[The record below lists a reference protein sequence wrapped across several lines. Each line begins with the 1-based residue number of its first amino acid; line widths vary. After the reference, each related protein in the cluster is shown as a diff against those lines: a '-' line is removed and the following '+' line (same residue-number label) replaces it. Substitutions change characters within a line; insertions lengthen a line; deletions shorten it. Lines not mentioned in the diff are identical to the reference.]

1 MATPS
6 IEPGQ
11 VVTLQQTYEADAT
24 SVTVGITDNLGN
36 TALAPTAAGVAHP
49 STGVYVFSWA
59 VPADAEPGT
68 YNGVWTADFSGTPSL
83 TITPFAVAPAGGSA
97 WCALAD
103 IPALTGQPTP
113 EAGDLTAAQAMTEAL
128 IHRVWRPTDTGKRDY
143 YWLQRAVAWQAV
155 YVAAHPEVLTM
166 MDVASMSQDGISV
179 TFRSGAQPAQLF
191 SPVAMRF
198 LNALYRGSN
207 TTIRMN
213 SAFQKG
219 RPLRGQIPPGRSSV
233 TWTRL

>member
-11 VVTLQQTYEADAT
+11 VVTLQQTYDTDAT

-36 TALAPTAAGVAHP
+36 TALAPTAAGVAHS

-59 VPADAEPGT
+59 VPAGAEPGT
-68 YNGVWTADFSGTPSL
+68 YNGVWTAQFPAGPSL
-83 TITPFAVAPAGGSA
+83 TITPFIVAAAGGNA
-97 WCALAD
+97 WVALAD
-103 IPALTGQPTP
+103 IPGLTGQPMP
-113 EAGDLTAAQAMTEAL
+113 SGDDLIAAQKMTEAL
-128 IHRVWRPTDTGKRDY
+128 IHRVWRPTDAAKRDY
-143 YWLQRAVAWQAV
+143 YWLRQAVAWQAV

-179 TFRSGAQPAQLF
+179 TFRAGSQPAQLF
-191 SPVAMRF
+191 SPIAIRF

-213 SAFQKG
+213 SAFQKQ
-219 RPLRGQIPPGRSSV
+219 RPLRGQLPPGASSV
-233 TWTRL
+233 SWIPL